1 MSQPLPVMVML
12 ETDAV
17 IAADPLARRRIG
29 AGPLSGVPLS
39 TPISLIQRTY
49 NDPARDKETNDNTF
63 LRGQIMQLIVTV

>member
-1 MSQPLPVMVML
+1 MSRPLPALVIL

-29 AGPLSGVPLS
+29 AEPLSGVPLS

-49 NDPARDKETNDNTF
+49 NDPARDKETNDDSR
-63 LRGQIMQLIVTV
+63 LHGQIMQSVVHV